1 MTILGQ
7 QSIRR
12 STKDAARYSKPQRDC
27 CGDSPF
33 SKKEIADVKALNQAQ
48 SPIRVLTH
56 TVSGIPI
63 KPCYGPEDTA
73 QLNYRDDLGDG
84 GERPYTR
91 GIHPDM
97 YRTRLWTF
105 RQLSGFGTAKASNR
119 RFKYLLAQGATAL
132 SICFDIVTK
141 MGRDSDEV
149 IAEGEVGQ
157 GGVAID
163 SLADM
168 ETLFEGIPLDQIST
182 NLVSNAQS
190 TILMAFYLA
199 VAEKQGVSFNRLR
212 GTTQNDMLKEFMAEK
227 SYIFP
232 PKAALRLAT
241 DLVAYTIRHVP
252 QWNPISICGYQ
263 IRSAGGDAVQ
273 EVAFCMANAMVYV
286 DALMA
291 RGLEVDE
298 FAPRLSFFFK
308 AHNDFFEEIA
318 KFRAARRLWFHIMS
332 EKYKASNP
340 RSCMLRFHTQTC
352 GTCLTTQQP
361 ENNIVRATVQALAAV
376 LGGTQSLHIDAYD
389 EAICL
394 PSEKAAQIAIRTH
407 QILACESGIAATVDP
422 LGGSYYVESLTNEI
436 ERRVLAYLAKIE
448 TYGGVLPALETGF
461 FQKEIARSALQYC
474 EDIESNKRIV
484 VGVNQFVG
492 EKESYPAIFQV
503 SEREERD
510 QKRRLKKLRKGR
522 DEPKVQDCLTRLQE
536 AARGAD
542 NLMPAIL
549 EASRAY
555 STMGEITAAL
565 AAVFGRYQ
573 ERAYFS

>member
-1 MTILGQ
+1 MKILEQ
-7 QSIRR
+7 NSKQ
-12 STKDAARYSKPQRDC
+12 TKTQDSVSNSNFQPHC
-27 CGDSPF
+27 CGHTPPSGNG
-33 SKKEIADVKALNQAQ
+33 IADEQAQSRSQ

-56 TVSGIPI
+56 TVSGIPV
-63 KPCYGPEDTA
+63 KPSYGPEDIA
-73 QLNYRDDLGDG
+73 QLNYQDDLGNSG
-84 GERPYTR
+84 QRPYTR

-105 RQLSGFGTAKASNR
+105 RQLSGFGTAKNSNQ

-132 SICFDIVTK
+132 SVCFDIVTK
-141 MGRDSDEV
+141 MGRDSDEE
-149 IAEGEVGQ
+149 ISEGEVGQ

-168 ETLFEGIPLDQIST
+168 EILFEGIPLDEIST

-199 VAEKQGVSFNRLR
+199 VAEKQGVSFDRLR

-232 PKAALRLAT
+232 PKAALRLAA
-241 DLVAYTIRHVP
+241 DLVAYTIQHVP

-273 EVAFCMANAMVYV
+273 EVAFCMANAMTYV
-286 DALMA
+286 DALLA
-291 RGLEVDE
+291 RGFEVDE

-318 KFRAARRLWFHIMS
+318 KFRAARRLWSRIMS
-332 EKYKASNP
+332 EKYKARNP

-361 ENNIVRATVQALAAV
+361 ENNIVRATVQALAAI

-389 EAICL
+389 EALCL
-394 PSEKAAQIAIRTH
+394 PSEKAARIAIRTH

-422 LGGSYYVESLTNEI
+422 LGGSYFVESLTNEI

-461 FQKEIARSALQYC
+461 FQKEIAQSALQYC
-474 EDIESNKRIV
+474 EDIESHKRIV
-484 VGVNQFVG
+484 VGVNQFVS
-492 EKESYPAIFQV
+492 EKEPQPVTFQV
-503 SEREERD
+503 DEREERD
-510 QKRRLKKLRKGR
+510 QKRRLKKLRR
-522 DEPKVQDCLTRLQE
+522 RRNEAEVQDCLIRLRE
-536 AARGAD
+536 VARGAD
-542 NLMPAIL
+542 NLMPIIL
-549 EASRAY
+549 ETSKAY
-555 STMGEITAAL
+555 ATIGEITAAL
-565 AAVFGRYQ
+565 ADVFGRYQ